1 MTEQEKLI
9 LDKAAEVFQER
20 GYDGTSLGEI
30 ARRSG
35 CNQALVHYYYR
46 SKELLFRR
54 IFIERI
60 ERTLSYLTE
69 TVGGDGLS
77 FVERV
82 DHFVDVYFDFLKAN
96 PTLPFLIMNE
106 LVLNPER
113 RAFVREHFFLNP
125 ALQQV
130 YARYKELLAE
140 EKEAGRI
147 RRDVDAFDLL
157 QSIISE
163 TVFAFISLPVYD
175 DLLDN
180 DAHKRDELIERRRR
194 SIKRGVRVVLGSRE
208 Q

>member
-130 YARYKELLAE
+130 YARYKELLSE